1 LQVFNKKKKEKKK
14 KTPFLC
20 LLLLGFFFP
29 QTKRCGD
36 MARKL
41 GFFQDQLVKAQLV
54 PAVRP
59 LTDADEIDFEELEVM
74 F

>member
-1 LQVFNKKKKEKKK
+1 LQVFNKNKKK
-14 KTPFLC
+14 KKPLFVSIVAVV
-20 LLLLGFFFP
+20 FFFP
-29 QTKRCGD
+29 QTKRCTD

-41 GFFQDQLVKAQLV
+41 NFFQDQLVKAQLV

>member
-1 LQVFNKKKKEKKK
+1 
-14 KTPFLC
+14 
-20 LLLLGFFFP
+20 
-29 QTKRCGD
+29 

-41 GFFQDQLVKAQLV
+41 NFFQDQLVKAQLV

>member
-1 LQVFNKKKKEKKK
+1 LQVFNKKKKEKEN
-14 KTPFLC
+14 PFFVSIVVF
-20 LLLLGFFFP
+20 FFFP
-29 QTKRCGD
+29 QTKQCGD

-41 GFFQDQLVKAQLV
+41 SFFQDQLVKAQLV

>member
-1 LQVFNKKKKEKKK
+1 LQVFYKKKKEKEN
-14 KTPFLC
+14 PFFLSIVV
-20 LLLLGFFFP
+20 GFFFL

-41 GFFQDQLVKAQLV
+41 SFFQDQLVKAQLV